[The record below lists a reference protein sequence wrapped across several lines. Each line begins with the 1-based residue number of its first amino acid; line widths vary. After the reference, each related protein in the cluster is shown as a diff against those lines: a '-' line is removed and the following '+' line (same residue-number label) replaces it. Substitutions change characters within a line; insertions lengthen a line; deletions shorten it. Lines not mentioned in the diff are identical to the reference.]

1 MAKTVLD
8 SFQACCNY
16 KLCDGKMVEADLKSL
31 QDVLN
36 SAPIENDLLNHN
48 IVVFR
53 NGEGALQV
61 LYGNQYNLY
70 LYVLKPIFRIY

>member
-1 MAKTVLD
+1 MA
-8 SFQACCNY
+8 
-16 KLCDGKMVEADLKSL
+16 EADLKSL

-36 SAPIENDLLNHN
+36 SVPIENDLLNHN

-61 LYGNQYNLY
+61 LYGNQYDIY
-70 LYVLKPIFRIY
+70 LYVLKPIFRI